1 VKSPG
6 IPERSSSSTKSNR
19 SRAPF
24 WLRWFGWLLVPL
36 ALTACGGA
44 PGAFRTTIAATAEA
58 VKAADAQVA
67 PVYGREADRCRVA
80 SASWAEFDDCLETQS
95 ALKRA
100 LESAVDS
107 LRTAEAVLDS
117 WDDSAEEGADWYAF
131 VPCLSRA
138 LSHLSAAFASA
149 GFELPDL
156 IRQGLSF
163 AAAFGGQCRG
173 DQ

>member
-24 WLRWFGWLLVPL
+24 WLRWFGWLPL
-36 ALTACGGA
+36 AFALTACGGA

-58 VKAADAQVA
+58 VKAADAEVA
-67 PVYGREADRCRVA
+67 QAHGRVADRCRDA
-80 SASWAEFDDCLETQS
+80 SAGWPEYDECMETQV

-100 LESAVDS
+100 LESSADS